1 MISLDL
7 TIVCDEVLTL
17 EPTKTPQGALV
28 FKMILDDVQI
38 EPLLAKLAE
47 KLDIETVLDYFSDD
61 AIKEYLEKSNG

>member
-17 EPTKTPQGALV
+17 EPTKTPQGAPV
-28 FKMILDDVQI
+28 VKMMLDDVQI
-38 EPLLAKLAE
+38 EPLLAQLAE

-61 AIKEYLEKSNG
+61 AIKGYLEKGNG